1 MIQQPHVD
9 FVLLLDDDEANNFFH
24 EIMVRESGI
33 TDKIIIAT
41 NAEEAIFFLLHEG
54 REILKDKALIFLD
67 INMPAINGWEFLEEI
82 RVLGKEILDKLEII
96 MLSAS
101 DYPKDIERIK
111 AHDLLKTFIPK
122 MLSVDKIK
130 KIFEEKD

>member
-1 MIQQPHVD
+1 MAETPQID

-33 TDKIIIAT
+33 TDKIVIAT
-41 NAEEAIFFLLHEG
+41 SAEEAIGFLFHEG
-54 REILKDKALIFLD
+54 KEILNNKALIFLD
-67 INMPAINGWEFLEEI
+67 INMPAVNGWEFLEEI
-82 RVLGKEILDKLEII
+82 RPLGKEMLDKMDIY

-101 DYPKDIERIK
+101 DYPKDIERIQ

-130 KIFEEKD
+130 KLF